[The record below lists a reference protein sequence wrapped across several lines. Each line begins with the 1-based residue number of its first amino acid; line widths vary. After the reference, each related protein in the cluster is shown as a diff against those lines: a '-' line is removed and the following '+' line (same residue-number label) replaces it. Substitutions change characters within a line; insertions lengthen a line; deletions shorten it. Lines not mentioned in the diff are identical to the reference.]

1 MLSSFS
7 TSSSYPRRRVS
18 RKPNK
23 ALDSRFHGNDRTG
36 EQESSFFLNCKLL
49 SKKTIRTI
57 VFAVLMGM
65 SIEGMAG
72 ANEASSANRPNPRN
86 PWPALLQQAETLGL
100 PTGFLTHIDP
110 AFVNITFEDLRTYA
124 AEYHPEDHR
133 MILNMRLSFNEAGG
147 ALADLARMTHHDLAL
162 LYHELLHAYLDYL
175 YADTH
180 PTPLTTTDQQVLDFA
195 NSQMACHYRFV
206 RINPI
211 RQLKSAT
218 ELRFLSDQDSWEVMN
233 ETWAVFVGWVLWT
246 KLELFDGKLSDS
258 TWTPALIEQWTD
270 RLEKAVES
278 GELLG
283 YYEPDD
289 PEERKVARKRFIAPS
304 NGLTPQDVEH
314 LLTKVLQEPAE
325 LVEASKAVFEQYQIG
340 LEPPPSCE

>member
-1 MLSSFS
+1 MHTIIVLLFLSLSFSGMVRADEGS
-7 TSSSYPRRRVS
+7 TSS
-18 RKPNK
+18 
-23 ALDSRFHGNDRTG
+23 
-36 EQESSFFLNCKLL
+36 
-49 SKKTIRTI
+49 
-57 VFAVLMGM
+57 
-65 SIEGMAG
+65 
-72 ANEASSANRPNPRN
+72 RPNPRN
-86 PWPALLQQAETLGL
+86 PWPALVQQAESLGL
-100 PTGFLTHIDP
+100 PTEFLTHIDP

-133 MILNMRLSFNEAGG
+133 MILNLRLSFNEAGG

-175 YADTH
+175 YADQQLTA
-180 PTPLTTTDQQVLDFA
+180 LTTEDKQVLDFA

-211 RQLKSAT
+211 RQLKDVT
-218 ELRFLSDQDSWEVMN
+218 ELRFLSNQDSWEVMN

-246 KLELFDGKLSDS
+246 KLELFQGQLSNS
-258 TWTPALIEQWTD
+258 QWTPELITQWTE

-289 PEERKVARKRFIAPS
+289 PKERRVARKRFIAPS

-314 LLTKVLQEPAE
+314 LLTRVLHESSE
-325 LVEASKAVFEQYQIG
+325 IVEASKAVFEEYQTS

>member
-1 MLSSFS
+1 MGRIKQAITATILITGLS
-7 TSSSYPRRRVS
+7 V
-18 RKPNK
+18 
-23 ALDSRFHGNDRTG
+23 
-36 EQESSFFLNCKLL
+36 
-49 SKKTIRTI
+49 
-57 VFAVLMGM
+57 AVNG
-65 SIEGMAG
+65 IAWAE
-72 ANEASSANRPNPRN
+72 ETSSANRPNPRN

-100 PTGFLTHIDP
+100 PTEFLTHIDP

-147 ALADLARMTHHDLAL
+147 ALADLGRMTHHDLAL
-162 LYHELLHAYLDYL
+162 LYHELLHAYMDYL
-175 YADTH
+175 YADQQL
-180 PTPLTTTDQQVLDFA
+180 TPLTSEDKQVLDFA

-211 RQLKSAT
+211 RQLKEAT

-246 KLELFDGKLSDS
+246 KLELFEGNLSNI
-258 TWTPALIEQWTD
+258 TWTDALIHQYTD
-270 RLEKAVES
+270 RLEKAIQS

-314 LLTKVLQEPAE
+314 LLGNVLQEPDGM
-325 LVEASKAVFEQYQIG
+325 VETSKMIVEGYRKS
-340 LEPPPSCE
+340 LEPPPSCQ

>member
-1 MLSSFS
+1 MRRLKQTIAGITFITSLSL
-7 TSSSYPRRRVS
+7 
-18 RKPNK
+18 
-23 ALDSRFHGNDRTG
+23 ALS
-36 EQESSFFLNCKLL
+36 
-49 SKKTIRTI
+49 
-57 VFAVLMGM
+57 
-65 SIEGMAG
+65 GMAW
-72 ANEASSANRPNPRN
+72 ADEPSSANRHDPRN

-100 PTGFLTHIDP
+100 PTEFLTHIDP

-147 ALADLARMTHHDLAL
+147 ALADLSRMTHHDLAL
-162 LYHELLHAYLDYL
+162 LYHELLHAYMDYL
-175 YADTH
+175 YADQQL
-180 PTPLTTTDQQVLDFA
+180 TPLNAEDKQVLDFA

-211 RQLKSAT
+211 RQLKGAT

-246 KLELFDGKLSDS
+246 KLELFEGKLSDI
-258 TWTPALIEQWTD
+258 TWTDTLIQQWTD

-314 LLTKVLQEPAE
+314 LLGNVLQEPDGMVE
-325 LVEASKAVFEQYQIG
+325 TSKMIVEAYRKS
-340 LEPPPSCE
+340 LEPPPSCQ

>member
-1 MLSSFS
+1 MPKLTPIIGGIVFV
-7 TSSSYPRRRVS
+7 T
-18 RKPNK
+18 
-23 ALDSRFHGNDRTG
+23 
-36 EQESSFFLNCKLL
+36 LL
-49 SKKTIRTI
+49 SLGLGQI
-57 VFAVLMGM
+57 AVAD
-65 SIEGMAG
+65 ET
-72 ANEASSANRPNPRN
+72 SATNRPNPRN
-86 PWPALLQQAETLGL
+86 PWPALLQQAETIGL
-100 PTGFLTHIDP
+100 PIEFLTHIDP
-110 AFVNITFEDLRTYA
+110 SFVTISFEDLRTYA

-180 PTPLTTTDQQVLDFA
+180 PTPLTTADQQVLGFA
-195 NSQMACHYRFV
+195 NGQMACHYRFV

-211 RQLKSAT
+211 RQLKGAT

-258 TWTPALIEQWTD
+258 SWTPALVQQWTD
-270 RLEKAVES
+270 RLEKSVES

-325 LVEASKAVFEQYQIG
+325 LVEASKGVFAAYQTG
-340 LEPPPSCE
+340 LEPPPSCQ

>member
-1 MLSSFS
+1 MTTCISVGLSGIAWAEEETS
-7 TSSSYPRRRVS
+7 T
-18 RKPNK
+18 
-23 ALDSRFHGNDRTG
+23 
-36 EQESSFFLNCKLL
+36 
-49 SKKTIRTI
+49 
-57 VFAVLMGM
+57 
-65 SIEGMAG
+65 
-72 ANEASSANRPNPRN
+72 NRPNPRN
-86 PWPALLQQAETLGL
+86 PWPALVQQAAALGL
-100 PTGFLTHIDP
+100 PTEFLTHIDP

-147 ALADLARMTHHDLAL
+147 ALADLGRMTHHDLAL
-162 LYHELLHAYLDYL
+162 LYHELLHAYMDYL
-175 YADTH
+175 YADQH
-180 PTPLTTTDQQVLDFA
+180 LTPLNTEDKKVLDFA

-211 RQLKSAT
+211 RQLKGAT
-218 ELRFLSDQDSWEVMN
+218 ELRFLSDQDSWEIMN

-246 KLELFDGKLSDS
+246 KLELFDGKLSDI
-258 TWTPALIEQWTD
+258 TWTDALIQQWTD
-270 RLEKAVES
+270 RLKKAIES

-314 LLTKVLQEPAE
+314 LLGHVLQEPDGM
-325 LVEASKAVFEQYQIG
+325 VETSKMIFEAYQTS
-340 LEPPPSCE
+340 LEPPPSCQ

>member
-1 MLSSFS
+1 MS
-7 TSSSYPRRRVS
+7 T
-18 RKPNK
+18 
-23 ALDSRFHGNDRTG
+23 GIG
-36 EQESSFFLNCKLL
+36 
-49 SKKTIRTI
+49 
-57 VFAVLMGM
+57 
-65 SIEGMAG
+65 GMAW
-72 ANEASSANRPNPRN
+72 ADESASASRPNPRN
-86 PWPALLQQAETLGL
+86 PWPALLQQADTLGL
-100 PTGFLTHIDP
+100 PTEFLSHIDP
-110 AFVNITFEDLRTYA
+110 LFVSITFEDLRTYA

-175 YADTH
+175 YADQH
-180 PTPLTTTDQQVLDFA
+180 PTPPIPADQQVLNFA

-211 RQLKSAT
+211 RQLKGAT
-218 ELRFLSDQDSWEVMN
+218 ELRFLSNQDSWEVMN

-246 KLELFDGKLSDS
+246 KLELFEGQLTNSQ
-258 TWTPALIEQWTD
+258 WTPELTTQWTE
-270 RLEKAVES
+270 RLKKAVES

-289 PEERKVARKRFIAPS
+289 PEERRVARKRFIAPS

-314 LLTKVLQEPAE
+314 LLTQVLHE
-325 LVEASKAVFEQYQIG
+325 LPEIVEASKAVFEKYQTS

>member
-1 MLSSFS
+1 MGKIIVILFLS
-7 TSSSYPRRRVS
+7 
-18 RKPNK
+18 
-23 ALDSRFHGNDRTG
+23 
-36 EQESSFFLNCKLL
+36 L
-49 SKKTIRTI
+49 S
-57 VFAVLMGM
+57 LG
-65 SIEGMAG
+65 GMAWADEG
-72 ANEASSANRPNPRN
+72 STNTRPNPRN
-86 PWPALLQQAETLGL
+86 PWPALLQQADTLGL

-110 AFVNITFEDLRTYA
+110 SFVHITFEDLRTYA

-147 ALADLARMTHHDLAL
+147 ALAGLARMTHHDLAL

-175 YADTH
+175 YADQQLTA
-180 PTPLTTTDQQVLDFA
+180 LTTEDKQVLDFA

-211 RQLKSAT
+211 RQLKDVT
-218 ELRFLSDQDSWEVMN
+218 ELRFLSNQDSWEVMN

-246 KLELFDGKLSDS
+246 KLELFQGQLSNS
-258 TWTPALIEQWTD
+258 QWTPELITQWTE

-289 PEERKVARKRFIAPS
+289 PEERRVARKRFIAPS

-314 LLTKVLQEPAE
+314 LLTRVLHESSE
-325 LVEASKAVFEQYQIG
+325 IVEASKAVFEEYQTS

>member
-1 MLSSFS
+1 MRRLNGTILRIVLATCISLGLSGIAWAEEE
-7 TSSSYPRRRVS
+7 T
-18 RKPNK
+18 
-23 ALDSRFHGNDRTG
+23 L
-36 EQESSFFLNCKLL
+36 
-49 SKKTIRTI
+49 
-57 VFAVLMGM
+57 
-65 SIEGMAG
+65 
-72 ANEASSANRPNPRN
+72 ANHPNPRN
-86 PWPALLQQAETLGL
+86 PWPTLVQQAETLGL
-100 PTGFLTHIDP
+100 PTDFLKHIDP

-175 YADTH
+175 YADQQL
-180 PTPLTTTDQQVLDFA
+180 TPLTTEDKQVLDFA

-211 RQLKSAT
+211 RQLKGAT
-218 ELRFLSDQDSWEVMN
+218 ELRFLSDQDSWEVIN

-246 KLELFDGKLSDS
+246 KLELFDGNLSDS
-258 TWTPALIEQWTD
+258 TWTPALIEQWTN

-304 NGLTPQDVEH
+304 NGLTPQDVEY
-314 LLTKVLQEPAE
+314 LLTKVLHELAP
-325 LVEASKAVFEQYQIG
+325 LVEASKTVFKTYQTG
-340 LEPPPSCE
+340 LEPPPACQ

>member
-1 MLSSFS
+1 MRKLQVTISSIIFMSYISIALSGLAWAEAAASE
-7 TSSSYPRRRVS
+7 
-18 RKPNK
+18 
-23 ALDSRFHGNDRTG
+23 DRP
-36 EQESSFFLNCKLL
+36 Q
-49 SKKTIRTI
+49 
-57 VFAVLMGM
+57 
-65 SIEGMAG
+65 
-72 ANEASSANRPNPRN
+72 PRN
-86 PWPALLQQAETLGL
+86 PWPALIQQAESLGL
-100 PTGFLTHIDP
+100 TTEFLTHIDP
-110 AFVNITFEDLRTYA
+110 NFVNITFEDLRTYA

-175 YADTH
+175 YADEQHTS
-180 PTPLTTTDQQVLDFA
+180 LTTEDKQVLDFA

-211 RQLKSAT
+211 RQLKGAT
-218 ELRFLSDQDSWEVMN
+218 ELRFLSDQDTWEVMN
-233 ETWAVFVGWVLWT
+233 ETWAVFVGWVHWT
-246 KLELFDGKLSDS
+246 KLELFQGKLSDS
-258 TWTPALIEQWTD
+258 AWTPNLIAQWTD

-304 NGLTPQDVEH
+304 NGLTPQDVDY
-314 LLTKVLQEPAE
+314 LLTKVLHEPPE
-325 LVEASKAVFEQYQIG
+325 LAEASKNVFEAYQVDQ
-340 LEPPPSCE
+340 EPPPSCE

>member
-1 MLSSFS
+1 MTARFNKTIVGIILS
-7 TSSSYPRRRVS
+7 TSISMAFS
-18 RKPNK
+18 
-23 ALDSRFHGNDRTG
+23 
-36 EQESSFFLNCKLL
+36 
-49 SKKTIRTI
+49 
-57 VFAVLMGM
+57 
-65 SIEGMAG
+65 GMAW
-72 ANEASSANRPNPRN
+72 AKDTSSANSPNPRN
-86 PWPALLQQAETLGL
+86 PWPALVQQAESLGL
-100 PTGFLTHIDP
+100 PTEFLKHIDP

-147 ALADLARMTHHDLAL
+147 ALADLARMTHHDVAL

-175 YADTH
+175 YAEQQL
-180 PTPLTTTDQQVLDFA
+180 TPLTAEDTQVLDFA

-211 RQLKSAT
+211 RQLKDAT
-218 ELRFLSDQDSWEVMN
+218 ELRFLSEQDSWEVMN
-233 ETWAVFVGWVLWT
+233 ETWAVFVGWVLWS

-258 TWTPALIEQWTD
+258 TWTPALIDQWTD

-304 NGLTPQDVEH
+304 NGLTPEDIEH
-314 LLTKVLQEPAE
+314 LLTKVLHEPKA
-325 LVEASKAVFEQYQIG
+325 LVEASKGVFEAYQTSQ
-340 LEPPPSCE
+340 EPPPTCQ

>member
-1 MLSSFS
+1 MPTMMPILQGIL
-7 TSSSYPRRRVS
+7 V
-18 RKPNK
+18 
-23 ALDSRFHGNDRTG
+23 
-36 EQESSFFLNCKLL
+36 
-49 SKKTIRTI
+49 TI
-57 VFAVLMGM
+57 VLQLSLVGLTRAEDAT
-65 SIEGMAG
+65 ST
-72 ANEASSANRPNPRN
+72 NQPDPRN

-100 PTGFLTHIDP
+100 PTEFLTHIDP
-110 AFVNITFEDLRTYA
+110 TFVNITFEDLRTYA

-175 YADTH
+175 YADNH
-180 PTPLTTTDQQVLDFA
+180 PAPLTPEDQLVLDIA

-211 RQLKSAT
+211 RQLKGAT

-233 ETWAVFVGWVLWT
+233 ETWAVFVGWVQWT
-246 KLELFDGKLSDS
+246 KLELFHGKLADS
-258 TWTPALIEQWTD
+258 TWTPDLVAQWTD

-289 PEERKVARKRFIAPS
+289 PEERRVARKRFIAPS
-304 NGLTPQDVEH
+304 NGLTPKDVEI
-314 LLTKVLQEPAE
+314 LLTKVLHETTE
-325 LVEASKAVFEQYQIG
+325 IVDVSKRVLEAYQSRQ
-340 LEPPPSCE
+340 EPPPSCE